1 MFYIFPEAVRPEVC
15 DEIIVNC
22 KENVLEQ
29 ASIYEYAGTETQLS
43 AVKET
48 RNDPDIRKTS
58 VNFIRDEDNK
68 ANKLA
73 WHFLREANKRE
84 FRYDLKYFQEVQ
96 FAEYQEGDFFD
107 WHQDGTEPDEN
118 NEIRKLS
125 LTLVL
130 SDPDTYEGGE
140 LQFFNGGRPMKDMG
154 NISGEQVAKDI
165 KAKGSVVVF
174 DSKDWHRVTPVVK
187 GIRHSIV
194 CWTVGDNFK

>member
-1 MFYIFPEAVRPEVC
+1 MFYVFPKAVRPEIC
-15 DEIIVNC
+15 DGIIRDC
-22 KENVLEQ
+22 KENILEE
-29 ASIYEYAGTETQLS
+29 ASVYEYAGAGAATQSLS
-43 AVKET
+43 
-48 RNDPDIRKTS
+48 NDPDLRKTS

-73 WHFLREANKRE
+73 WHFLREANKRV
-84 FRYDLKYFQEVQ
+84 FNYDLNYFQEVQ

-107 WHQDGTEPDEN
+107 WHQDATGPDEN
-118 NEIRKLS
+118 NELRKLS

-165 KAKGSVVVF
+165 KAKGSVIVF
-174 DSKDWHRVTPVVK
+174 DSSDWHRVTPLVE
-187 GIRHSIV
+187 GTRHSIV